1 MAPIPVICNRCKK
14 MWFTH
19 NFIGGTGNARIT
31 MIDNTVGPCPYC
43 GGTGRIPDGVYELT
57 GGVVRYLASGA
68 VSVADLRRL
77 QDVLRDA
84 QQRNATP
91 SEIAEDIERKVP
103 AAGGIAATFSS
114 TMSMAIA
121 AWLTVL
127 LSLITM
133 ILMLRPHDSAG
144 GLTETQ
150 VEQAVEQAIRQ
161 AGASAHATA
170 PAAHSFPRSAAQLRH
185 LLATAWRAGGGREQD
200 VGSRKI
206 SITHDLYNH
215 AIPSKQ

>member
-1 MAPIPVICNRCKK
+1 MLPKIKSGNAEPRSRSASPTQGNERSNCKQQTMAPIPVICNRCKK

-114 TMSMAIA
+114 TM
-121 AWLTVL
+121 
-127 LSLITM
+127 
-133 ILMLRPHDSAG
+133 
-144 GLTETQ
+144 
-150 VEQAVEQAIRQ
+150 
-161 AGASAHATA
+161 
-170 PAAHSFPRSAAQLRH
+170 
-185 LLATAWRAGGGREQD
+185 
-200 VGSRKI
+200 
-206 SITHDLYNH
+206 
-215 AIPSKQ
+215 